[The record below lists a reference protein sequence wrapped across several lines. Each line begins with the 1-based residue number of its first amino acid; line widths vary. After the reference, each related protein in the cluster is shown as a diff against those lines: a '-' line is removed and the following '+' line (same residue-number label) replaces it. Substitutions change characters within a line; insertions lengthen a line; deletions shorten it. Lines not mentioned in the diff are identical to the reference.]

1 MKALQGVRV
10 LNLTRALAGPYCTMM
25 LGDYGADV
33 VKIER
38 PGVGDDT
45 RGWTPPF
52 IGDESAYFLSVNRN
66 KRSVTLNLRHDQGK
80 EIFIEMAKKADVV
93 VENFTPGV
101 VGRLGIAYESLKAV
115 NPRMVYCSISVFGQ
129 TGPYKSKSAYD
140 QIMQGM
146 GGVMSITGEP
156 GGPPVKMG
164 IALTD
169 IGAGMLAAFA
179 IITALF
185 NRESHQA
192 REGQY
197 IDISMMDLQVAWL
210 TYMAGYYFATGENPD
225 KVGTAHPTLVPYQAF
240 LCRDGKY
247 INVAVGS
254 ERMWERFCSAMGRQD
269 LFDNP
274 NYAQNRDRVRNR
286 SKLVDILKNEFLN
299 KSIADWV
306 KQLEHGGVPCGPINQ
321 ISDVFTDPQVLARNM
336 LMEVPHPTLGRI
348 KQTGIPIKFSR
359 SDGSIDRHPP
369 LLGEHTR
376 EVLLELGYSKS
387 DLKRL
392 GKEAVI

>member
-10 LNLTRALAGPYCTMM
+10 LDLTRALAGPYCTMM

-80 EIFIEMAKKADVV
+80 EMFIEMAKKADVV

-101 VGRLGIAYESLKAV
+101 VGRLGIDYESLKAV
-115 NPRMVYCSISVFGQ
+115 NPRMVYCSISGFGQ

-146 GGVMSITGEP
+146 GGVMSVTGEP

-197 IDISMMDLQVAWL
+197 
-210 TYMAGYYFATGENPD
+210 
-225 KVGTAHPTLVPYQAF
+225 
-240 LCRDGKY
+240 
-247 INVAVGS
+247 
-254 ERMWERFCSAMGRQD
+254 
-269 LFDNP
+269 
-274 NYAQNRDRVRNR
+274 
-286 SKLVDILKNEFLN
+286 
-299 KSIADWV
+299 
-306 KQLEHGGVPCGPINQ
+306 
-321 ISDVFTDPQVLARNM
+321 
-336 LMEVPHPTLGRI
+336 
-348 KQTGIPIKFSR
+348 
-359 SDGSIDRHPP
+359 
-369 LLGEHTR
+369 
-376 EVLLELGYSKS
+376 
-387 DLKRL
+387 
-392 GKEAVI
+392 